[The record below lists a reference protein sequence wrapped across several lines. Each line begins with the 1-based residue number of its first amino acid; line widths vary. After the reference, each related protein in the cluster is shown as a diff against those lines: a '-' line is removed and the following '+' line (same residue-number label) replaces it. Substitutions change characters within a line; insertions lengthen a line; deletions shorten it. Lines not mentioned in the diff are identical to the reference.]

1 MYENIITAIE
11 RTQYAIEANPE
22 KRWILAYSG
31 GKDSTATLKVFIAA
45 LKKAKAP
52 PTSVSLIY
60 RDTGVENPVI
70 DEYVKRTLRKME
82 IEFST
87 KKIGISVQLLKAP
100 VKDRFFVKVAGRGYP
115 TPTNS
120 FRWCTKGLRINP
132 VSNFIQEGDHDN
144 TIVLLGSR
152 RNESEQRRR
161 SISKFG
167 DDHWQTQKEGKSKVP
182 LFLPILDFTISDV
195 WDTLFMIDNV
205 HSISAKEIE
214 SIYRDAS
221 GECPVLRSP
230 TAPPCAS
237 GRFGCW
243 TCTVVRKDK
252 SALKLIEAGHSNLA
266 PFLEFRN
273 WLAAIRND
281 HQLRWPVRR
290 NGTELPGP
298 FSTSTRQTI
307 LHRLLE
313 LEILTSTKVLFEGEI
328 DAIFDLWAQDR
339 EIEIDLGITP
349 AVEEATRHLLNG
361 TIVNKS
367 ISPVVI

>member
-1 MYENIITAIE
+1 MAENILAAIA
-11 RTQYAIEANPE
+11 RTKIAIEANPE

-31 GKDSTATLKVFIAA
+31 GKDSTATLKIFIAA
-45 LKKAKAP
+45 LRNVEALPVNA
-52 PTSVSLIY
+52 SLIY
-60 RDTGVENPVI
+60 CDTGVENPLI

-82 IEFST
+82 MEFAK
-87 KKIGISVQLLKAP
+87 KKISISVQLLKAP

-132 VSNFIQEGDHDN
+132 VSDFIQEGDREN
-144 TIVLLGSR
+144 TVVLLGSR

-167 DDHWQTQKEGKSKVP
+167 DDHWQTQKEGRSKVS
-182 LFLPILDFTISDV
+182 LYLPILDFTISDV

-205 HSISAKEIE
+205 SSISAREIE
-214 SIYRDAS
+214 GIYRDAS

-243 TCTVVRKDK
+243 TCTVVRRDK

-273 WLAAIRND
+273 WLSVIRND

-290 NGTELPGP
+290 NGSELPGP
-298 FSTSTRQTI
+298 FSTCARQII
-307 LHRLLE
+307 LHRLLA
-313 LEILTSTKVLFEGEI
+313 LERLTNTKVLDEGEI
-328 DAIFDLWAQDR
+328 ESIFALWEQDH
-339 EIEIDLGITP
+339 EIERGLGITP
-349 AVEEATRHLLNG
+349 ADEDQTRSILDRNQSEEAR
-361 TIVNKS
+361 
-367 ISPVVI
+367 VI